1 MCFSRIFLVYALIRL
16 ILLLIYCGKRASVIM
31 TIVAGFVFMLVLV
44 RLSTPT
50 DSLAPCPGRRGINL
64 LIESENSAFG

>member
-1 MCFSRIFLVYALIRL
+1 MCFSRIFLVYALIFPV
-16 ILLLIYCGKRASVIM
+16 IDLLWQKGIIM
-31 TIVAGFVFMLVLV
+31 TIVAGFVLMLVLV

>member
-1 MCFSRIFLVYALIRL
+1 MHVFQPYIFSLRPDIVID
-16 ILLLIYCGKRASVIM
+16 LLWQKGIIM
-31 TIVAGFVFMLVLV
+31 TIVAGFVLMLVLV

>member
-1 MCFSRIFLVYALIRL
+1 MCFSRIFLVYAL
-16 ILLLIYCGKRASVIM
+16 LLISSLAYTWQKGIIM
-31 TIVAGFVFMLVLV
+31 TIVAGFVLMLVLV